1 MTVHLC
7 HFIRAYV
14 NEQKVMVQIG
24 TIIPIMVSTNTFQSS
39 KEVINAIGE
48 N

>member
-7 HFIRAYV
+7 HFICAYV
-14 NEQKVMVQIG
+14 NEQKVMVEIG
-24 TIIPIMVSTNTFQSS
+24 TIIPMVSTNTFQSS
-39 KEVINAIGE
+39 KEVINAIEE

>member
-7 HFIRAYV
+7 HFISAYV
-14 NEQKVMVQIG
+14 NEQKFMFQIG
-24 TIIPIMVSTNTFQSS
+24 TIIPMVSTNTFQSS
-39 KEVINAIGE
+39 KEVIKAIEE